1 MANVYTKNKKD
12 EERLEKDKQEIY
24 LSIDNQNKKLNED
37 LEKFK
42 NEKLSIIKREYDI
55 RVKNLELEEEKIIK
69 SFSLDYQDIIKELI
83 NQKSQNSDLYSS

>member
-1 MANVYTKNKKD
+1 MVVNVYTKNKQD
-12 EERLEKDKQEIY
+12 EEKLEKDKQEIY

-42 NEKLSIIKREYDI
+42 NEKLAIIKREYDI

-69 SFSLDYQDIIKELI
+69 SFYWQTRLFL
-83 NQKSQNSDLYSS
+83 